1 MNKKALIAIV
11 TCCLLAPKGM
21 QAQLSTNPDK
31 FLGNITTDWPG
42 SMNYDGFIYSD
53 YWNQVTPENGT
64 IGEAPIRLLTTL
76 SKKVSRLSST
86 V

>member
-1 MNKKALIAIV
+1 MLMI
-11 TCCLLAPKGM
+11 LLLSLPVVQAD
-21 QAQLSTNPDK
+21 AQLSMNPDK

-64 IGEAPIRLLTTL
+64 KWGTVEGTTRSPLT
-76 SKKVSRLSST
+76 
-86 V
+86 